1 LPRRFF
7 SAIMHGM
14 AEENIDNQS
23 EEYGFKGVIW
33 EIVKMVFW
41 VVVIIVPIRVF
52 LIQPFFVQGAS
63 MEPNF
68 EDKQYLIVNELGYK
82 TTNIGSVSNSL
93 FTVKPFK
100 ELQRGDVVV
109 FRYPKNPSVFYIKR
123 IIGLPGEKIEI
134 SNDKVKI
141 FNAENPTGFV
151 LDEGKYLSSSVMT
164 SGDINMTLGNE
175 YFVMGDNRQYSS
187 DSRSWGPVPE
197 ADVMGKVVL
206 RAWPLG
212 KAGLF

>member
-1 LPRRFF
+1 
-7 SAIMHGM
+7 MT
-14 AEENIDNQS
+14 EENIDNQG

-82 TTNIGSVSNSL
+82 TTEIGSV

-100 ELQRGDVVV
+100 ELKRGDVVV
-109 FRYPKNPSVFYIKR
+109 FRYPKNPSIFYIKR

-134 SNDKVKI
+134 KNDKVKI
-141 FNAENPTGFV
+141 FNSQNPDGFV
-151 LDEGKYLSSSVMT
+151 LDEGKYLSASVMT
-164 SGDINMTLGNE
+164 SGETSITLGEE

-197 ADVMGKVVL
+197 VDVMGKVVL
-206 RAWPLG
+206 RAWPIG
-212 KAGLF
+212 KAGIF

>member
-1 LPRRFF
+1 
-7 SAIMHGM
+7 MKD
-14 AEENIDNQS
+14 EEKNNPEMQ
-23 EEYGFKGVIW
+23 EEHYGVGGVFW

-68 EDKQYLIVNELGYK
+68 EDREYLIVNELGYK
-82 TTNIGSVSNSL
+82 TTNVGFGSGEKAINF
-93 FTVKPFK
+93 FTVKSFK

-109 FRYPKNPSVFYIKR
+109 FRYPKNPSIFYIKR

-134 SNDKVKI
+134 KDNKVKI
-141 FNAENPTGFV
+141 SNSENPNGFV
-151 LDEGKYLSSSVMT
+151 LDESKYLPLRPKHFRRDQIVQL
-164 SGDINMTLGNE
+164 SGSE
-175 YFVMGDNRQYSS
+175 YFVMGDNRKYSS

-197 ADVMGKVVL
+197 DDVIGKVLL
-206 RAWPLG
+206 RAWPIG
-212 KAGLF
+212 KAALF

>member
-1 LPRRFF
+1 MPL
-7 SAIMHGM
+7 MT
-14 AEENIDNQS
+14 EEKDTPPQA

-82 TTNIGSVSNSL
+82 TTNVGSESNSL

-100 ELQRGDVVV
+100 ELKRGDVVV
-109 FRYPKNPSVFYIKR
+109 FRYPKNPSIFYIKR
-123 IIGLPGEKIEI
+123 IVGLPGEKIEI

-141 FNAENPTGFV
+141 FNSENPDGFV
-151 LDEGKYLSSSVMT
+151 LDESQYLSSSVMT
-164 SGDINMTLGNE
+164 SGETNLTLGEE

-197 ADVMGKVVL
+197 VDVMGKVVL
-206 RAWPLG
+206 RAWPIS
-212 KAGLF
+212 KASLF

>member
-1 LPRRFF
+1 
-7 SAIMHGM
+7 MT
-14 AEENIDNQS
+14 EEKDIEPQA

-68 EDKQYLIVNELGYK
+68 EDKEYLIVNELGYK
-82 TTNIGSVSNSL
+82 TTDVGFGKDSGL

-109 FRYPKNPSVFYIKR
+109 FRYPKNPKIFYIKR

-134 SNDKVKI
+134 KDDKVKI
-141 FNAENPTGFV
+141 FNSENPNGFV
-151 LDEGKYLSSSVMT
+151 LDEGKYLSASVTT
-164 SGDINMTLGNE
+164 SGETSQTLGEE

-187 DSRSWGPVPE
+187 DSRSWGSVPE

-206 RAWPLG
+206 RAWPIG
-212 KAGLF
+212 KVGIF

>member
-1 LPRRFF
+1 
-7 SAIMHGM
+7 MT
-14 AEENIDNQS
+14 EEKDIENQS

-82 TTNIGSVSNSL
+82 TTEVGNL

-109 FRYPKNPSVFYIKR
+109 FRYPKNPSIFYIKR

-141 FNAENPTGFV
+141 FNSENPNGFV
-151 LDEGKYLSSSVMT
+151 LEEGKYLSASVMT
-164 SGDINMTLGNE
+164 AGEINMTLGDE
-175 YFVMGDNRQYSS
+175 YFVMGDNREYSS
-187 DSRSWGPVPE
+187 DSRSWGPVP
-197 ADVMGKVVL
+197 ADDVMGKVVL
-206 RAWPLG
+206 RAWPISR
-212 KAGLF
+212 ASLF

>member
-1 LPRRFF
+1 
-7 SAIMHGM
+7 MT
-14 AEENIDNQS
+14 EEKNNQSQS
-23 EEYGFKGVIW
+23 EEYGIGGVIW
-33 EIVKMVFW
+33 EILKMVFW

-68 EDKQYLIVNELGYK
+68 EDKEYLIINELGYK
-82 TTNIGSVSNSL
+82 KTKIGFSSGDKFVNF
-93 FTVKPFK
+93 FTVDSFK

-109 FRYPKNPSVFYIKR
+109 FRYPKNPKVFYIKR

-134 SNDKVKI
+134 SGDQVKI
-141 FNAENPTGFV
+141 SNSEKPDGFV
-151 LDEGKYLSSSVMT
+151 LDESKYLSSAEVT
-164 SGDINMTLGNE
+164 SGEINLTLEKE
-175 YFVMGDNRQYSS
+175 YFVMGDNRKYSS

-197 ADVMGKVVL
+197 DDVIGKVVL

-212 KAGLF
+212 KAKIF

>member
-1 LPRRFF
+1 
-7 SAIMHGM
+7 MT
-14 AEENIDNQS
+14 EEKNSESQS
-23 EEYGFKGVIW
+23 EEYGFSGVIW

-68 EDKQYLIVNELGYK
+68 EDREYLIVNELGYK
-82 TTNIGSVSNSL
+82 TTNIGIG
-93 FTVKPFK
+93 TVKPFK

-134 SNDKVKI
+134 SGGQVKI
-141 FNAENPTGFV
+141 SNSENPNGFM
-151 LDEGKYLSSSVMT
+151 LDESKYLPVSEET
-164 SGDINMTLGNE
+164 IGEININLKEE
-175 YFVMGDNRQYSS
+175 YFVMGDNRKYSS

-197 ADVMGKVVL
+197 VDVMGKVVL
-206 RAWPLG
+206 RAWPIG
-212 KAGLF
+212 KASLF

>member
-1 LPRRFF
+1 
-7 SAIMHGM
+7 MKN
-14 AEENIDNQS
+14 EEKKDSPNDD
-23 EEYGFKGVIW
+23 YGFAGVVW
-33 EIVKMVFW
+33 EIVKMIFW

-82 TTNIGSVSNSL
+82 TTELGNL

-100 ELQRGDVVV
+100 ELKRGDVVV

-123 IIGLPGEKIEI
+123 IIGLPGERVQI
-134 SNDKVKI
+134 SEGVVKI
-141 FNAENPTGFV
+141 YNSQNSDGFV
-151 LDEGKYLSSSVMT
+151 LDEGSYLSPSVET
-164 SGDINMTLGNE
+164 SGEINITLGDE

-187 DSRSWGPVPE
+187 DSRSWGAVPSR
-197 ADVMGKVVL
+197 DVMGKVVL
-206 RAWPLG
+206 RAWPFTQV
-212 KAGLF
+212 KVF

>member
-1 LPRRFF
+1 
-7 SAIMHGM
+7 MN
-14 AEENIDNQS
+14 EEKIIESQA

-82 TTNIGSVSNSL
+82 TTVDLAVL

-134 SNDKVKI
+134 SDDKVKI
-141 FNAENPTGFV
+141 FNSENPNGFV
-151 LDEGKYLSSSVMT
+151 LDESKYLSAF
-164 SGDINMTLGNE
+164 GDDVGRN
-175 YFVMGDNRQYSS
+175 QS
-187 DSRSWGPVPE
+187 DSRGRIFCDGRQPGIFFRF
-197 ADVMGKVVL
+197 AL
-206 RAWPLG
+206 LG
-212 KAGLF
+212 SGSGRGCDGESGFAGMAVRKSGIF

>member
-1 LPRRFF
+1 MP
-7 SAIMHGM
+7 
-14 AEENIDNQS
+14 EEEKNR
-23 EEYGFKGVIW
+23 EARGEHYGVGGVFW

-68 EDKQYLIVNELGYK
+68 EDREYLIVNELGYK
-82 TTNIGSVSNSL
+82 TTEVGLGSKETSF

-100 ELQRGDVVV
+100 EFRRGDVVV
-109 FRYPKNPSVFYIKR
+109 FRYPKNPKIFYIKR

-134 SNDKVKI
+134 KDGKVI
-141 FNAENPTGFV
+141 IYDPQNPNGFV
-151 LDEGKYLSSSVMT
+151 LDESGYLSAGEKTTGDQAVT
-164 SGDINMTLGNE
+164 LSGDE
-175 YFVMGDNRQYSS
+175 YFVMGDNRAYSS

-197 ADVMGKVVL
+197 RDVMGKVVL
-206 RAWPLG
+206 RAWPFS
-212 KAGLF
+212 KAKIF

>member
-1 LPRRFF
+1 MPL
-7 SAIMHGM
+7 M
-14 AEENIDNQS
+14 AEEKDTPPQA

-41 VVVIIVPIRVF
+41 VVIIIVPIRVF

-82 TTNIGSVSNSL
+82 TTSIGSA

-100 ELQRGDVVV
+100 ELKRGDVVV
-109 FRYPKNPSVFYIKR
+109 FRYPKNPSIFYIKR
-123 IIGLPGEKIEI
+123 IIGLPGEKIDI
-134 SNDKVKI
+134 SGDKVKI
-141 FNAENPTGFV
+141 FNSENPNGFV
-151 LDEGKYLSSSVMT
+151 LDESKYLSASVTT
-164 SGDINMTLGNE
+164 SGEINMTLGGE

-187 DSRSWGPVPE
+187 DSRSWGPVP
-197 ADVMGKVVL
+197 ADDVMGKVVL
-206 RAWPLG
+206 RAWPISR
-212 KAGLF
+212 ASLF

>member
-1 LPRRFF
+1 
-7 SAIMHGM
+7 MT
-14 AEENIDNQS
+14 EEKIDNQT

-82 TTNIGSVSNSL
+82 TTSVSSL

-141 FNAENPTGFV
+141 FNSENPNGFV
-151 LDEGKYLSSSVMT
+151 LDEGKYLSASVT
-164 SGDINMTLGNE
+164 TAGEINMNLNNE
-175 YFVMGDNRQYSS
+175 YFVMGDNREYSS
-187 DSRSWGPVPE
+187 DSRSWGPVP
-197 ADVMGKVVL
+197 ADDVMGKVVL

-212 KAGLF
+212 KAGIF

>member
-1 LPRRFF
+1 
-7 SAIMHGM
+7 MND
-14 AEENIDNQS
+14 EEKNIDSQS

-68 EDKQYLIVNELGYK
+68 EDKEYLIVNELGYK
-82 TTNIGSVSNSL
+82 TTDIGFGSTGSDL

-109 FRYPKNPSVFYIKR
+109 FRYPKNPSIFYIKR
-123 IIGLPGEKIEI
+123 IIALPGEKIEI
-134 SNDKVKI
+134 SGGQIKI
-141 FNAENPTGFV
+141 SNSENPDGFV
-151 LDEGKYLSSSVMT
+151 LDESAYLSQSVQT
-164 SGDINMTLGNE
+164 SGEVNMTLGKD
-175 YFVMGDNRQYSS
+175 YFVMGDNREYSS

-197 ADVMGKVVL
+197 ADIMGKVVL

-212 KAGLF
+212 KAKIF

>member
-1 LPRRFF
+1 
-7 SAIMHGM
+7 MN
-14 AEENIDNQS
+14 EEKDIEPQA

-82 TTNIGSVSNSL
+82 TTSIGSA

-109 FRYPKNPSVFYIKR
+109 FRYPKNPKIFYIKR

-141 FNAENPTGFV
+141 FNSENPNGFT
-151 LDEGKYLSSSVMT
+151 LDESKYLSASVAT
-164 SGDINMTLGNE
+164 SGEINMTLGGE
-175 YFVMGDNRQYSS
+175 YFVMGDNREYSS

-206 RAWPLG
+206 RAWPIG
-212 KAGLF
+212 KAGIF

>member
-1 LPRRFF
+1 MPKGFF
-7 SAIMHGM
+7 SAIIPLMT
-14 AEENIDNQS
+14 EEKDIENQS

-82 TTNIGSVSNSL
+82 TTEVGNL

-109 FRYPKNPSVFYIKR
+109 FRYPKNPSIFYIKR

-141 FNAENPTGFV
+141 FNSENPNGFV
-151 LDEGKYLSSSVMT
+151 LEEGKYLSASVMT
-164 SGDINMTLGNE
+164 AGEINMTLGDE
-175 YFVMGDNRQYSS
+175 YFVMGDNREYSS
-187 DSRSWGPVPE
+187 DSRSWGPVP
-197 ADVMGKVVL
+197 ADDVMGKVVL
-206 RAWPLG
+206 RAWPISR
-212 KAGLF
+212 ASLF

>member
-1 LPRRFF
+1 
-7 SAIMHGM
+7 MT
-14 AEENIDNQS
+14 EENIDNQA

-82 TTNIGSVSNSL
+82 TTNVGLESNNL

-109 FRYPKNPSVFYIKR
+109 FRYPKNPSIFYI
-123 IIGLPGEKIEI
+123 
-134 SNDKVKI
+134 
-141 FNAENPTGFV
+141 
-151 LDEGKYLSSSVMT
+151 
-164 SGDINMTLGNE
+164 
-175 YFVMGDNRQYSS
+175 
-187 DSRSWGPVPE
+187 
-197 ADVMGKVVL
+197 
-206 RAWPLG
+206 
-212 KAGLF
+212 

>member
-1 LPRRFF
+1 
-7 SAIMHGM
+7 MT
-14 AEENIDNQS
+14 EEKIDNQA

-82 TTNIGSVSNSL
+82 TTSISSL

-109 FRYPKNPSVFYIKR
+109 FRYPKNPSIFYIKR

-141 FNAENPTGFV
+141 FNSENPNGLV
-151 LDEGKYLSSSVMT
+151 LDEGKYLSASVMT
-164 SGDINMTLGNE
+164 AGETNLTLGDE
-175 YFVMGDNRQYSS
+175 YFVMGDNREYSS
-187 DSRSWGPVPE
+187 DSRSWGPVP
-197 ADVMGKVVL
+197 ADDVMGKVVL
-206 RAWPLG
+206 RAWPIS
-212 KAGLF
+212 KAGIF

>member
-1 LPRRFF
+1 VRDDRAGF
-7 SAIMHGM
+7 MT
-14 AEENIDNQS
+14 EENIENQT

-82 TTNIGSVSNSL
+82 TTNVGSGANSL

-141 FNAENPTGFV
+141 FNVENPNGFI
-151 LDEGKYLSSSVMT
+151 LDESKYLSASVMT
-164 SGDINMTLGNE
+164 SGEINMNLNNE
-175 YFVMGDNRQYSS
+175 YFVMGDNREYSS

-206 RAWPLG
+206 RAWPVS
-212 KAGLF
+212 KASLF

>member
-1 LPRRFF
+1 MTEKEKDIEPQ
-7 SAIMHGM
+7 G
-14 AEENIDNQS
+14 

-82 TTNIGSVSNSL
+82 TTSL
-93 FTVKPFK
+93 GGAFTVKPFK

-109 FRYPKNPSVFYIKR
+109 FRYPKNPSIFYIKR

-134 SNDKVKI
+134 SNDRVKI
-141 FNAENPTGFV
+141 FNAENPNGFV
-151 LDEGKYLSSSVMT
+151 LDEGKYLSASVMT
-164 SGDINMTLGNE
+164 AGEINLTLGDE
-175 YFVMGDNRQYSS
+175 YFVMGDNREYSS
-187 DSRSWGPVPE
+187 DSRSWGPVP
-197 ADVMGKVVL
+197 AQDVMGKVVL
-206 RAWPLG
+206 RAWPFN
-212 KAGLF
+212 KAGIF

>member
-1 LPRRFF
+1 MIALM
-7 SAIMHGM
+7 S
-14 AEENIDNQS
+14 EEKIDNQG

-68 EDKQYLIVNELGYK
+68 EDKEYLIVNELGYK
-82 TTNIGSVSNSL
+82 TTNIGSEANSL
-93 FTVKPFK
+93 FTVKSFK

-109 FRYPKNPSVFYIKR
+109 FRYPKNPKIFYIKR

-134 SNDKVKI
+134 KDDKIKI
-141 FNAENPTGFV
+141 FNFENPNGFV
-151 LDEGKYLSSSVMT
+151 LDEGAYLSSSVMT
-164 SGDINMTLGNE
+164 AGEINLTLGDE
-175 YFVMGDNRQYSS
+175 YFVMGDNREYSS

-206 RAWPLG
+206 RAWPIN
-212 KAGLF
+212 KAGIF